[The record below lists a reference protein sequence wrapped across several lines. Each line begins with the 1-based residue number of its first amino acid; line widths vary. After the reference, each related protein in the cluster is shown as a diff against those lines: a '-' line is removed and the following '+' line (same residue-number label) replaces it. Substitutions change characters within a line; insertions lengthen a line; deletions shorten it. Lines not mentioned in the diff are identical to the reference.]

1 MKGKINLLP
10 LYSKK
15 GTVPSFCAKYG
26 GLKLY
31 LYSNL
36 RWIGLLLGFWALVT
50 SNKRPTRTR
59 NDWIWPPY
67 SLEAI
72 LKTRRSLT
80 CQIQPAK
87 EDERVTDLFRR
98 ILSQSA
104 SLFCKDRRAL
114 VESANLGKTSGKCHQ
129 RRENLNVL
137 TRWRALQHSKN
148 VFVLD
153 LRQDVMPSFANM
165 ETFEYIHDLVVL
177 HLHDNVY
184 FFGKGK

>member
-1 MKGKINLLP
+1 M
-10 LYSKK
+10 
-15 GTVPSFCAKYG
+15 
-26 GLKLY
+26 KLY

-36 RWIGLLLGFWALVT
+36 RWIGLLLEFWALVT

-104 SLFCKDRRAL
+104 SLFCKDWRSLAERAK
-114 VESANLGKTSGKCHQ
+114 LGKTSGKCHQ
-129 RRENLNVL
+129 RRENLNVVICMHNIQMISCFL
-137 TRWRALQHSKN
+137 GKQASYAKYSQFIYHYWFCHYLI
-148 VFVLD
+148 
-153 LRQDVMPSFANM
+153 VMYI
-165 ETFEYIHDLVVL
+165 TFEM
-177 HLHDNVY
+177 
-184 FFGKGK
+184 

>member
-1 MKGKINLLP
+1 M
-10 LYSKK
+10 
-15 GTVPSFCAKYG
+15 
-26 GLKLY
+26 KLY

-36 RWIGLLLGFWALVT
+36 RWIGLLLEFWALVT

-104 SLFCKDRRAL
+104 SLFCKDRLSLAERAK
-114 VESANLGKTSGKCHQ
+114 LGKTSGKCHQ
-129 RRENLNVL
+129 RRENLNVVICIYA
-137 TRWRALQHSKN
+137 RAMQLHI
-148 VFVLD
+148 VLVKLSLYLKTMRRNRKFSD
-153 LRQDVMPSFANM
+153 LDII
-165 ETFEYIHDLVVL
+165 YIIFI
-177 HLHDNVY
+177 Y
-184 FFGKGK
+184 E

>member
-1 MKGKINLLP
+1 MKGKLNLLP

-98 ILSQSA
+98 ILSQSV

-114 VESANLGKTSGKCHQ
+114 VESPNLGKTSGKCHQ
-129 RRENLNVL
+129 RRENLNAIS
-137 TRWRALQHSKN
+137 TPNHTSSYSGQGSG
-148 VFVLD
+148 
-153 LRQDVMPSFANM
+153 AN
-165 ETFEYIHDLVVL
+165 I
-177 HLHDNVY
+177 
-184 FFGKGK
+184 